1 MAPFVH
7 RVHLSLS
14 IVIFFIFIAST
25 SYLWV
30 VPPFTPD
37 ARLRVFFSQKV
48 ELTNVSSAVSR
59 PELTR
64 AITQL
69 NVIEGYGPRL
79 VASLPSSWSSTDDG
93 DGRQCKAKK
102 LLRGLT
108 TCEWIVPPAL
118 IPSITSVRDDEKGT
132 WLVGN
137 VTRLGPVSLRVEIE
151 GIQTRTCSIHVDS
164 HGIRRYRARTR
175 PEGGGT
181 EISASAPTS
190 WTAFEV
196 PVEKEIHSL
205 TLRSRTWGSKFEVEL
220 DVDSDTD
227 EEGRIIAGRVSCS
240 WNDGPGGAEIPA
252 LEEARGFL
260 PEWVAISISKAADG
274 LVEAASGFLV

>member
-7 RVHLSLS
+7 RVHRSFS

-25 SYLWV
+25 SYVWLAS
-30 VPPFTPD
+30 PFTPD
-37 ARLRVFFSQKV
+37 ARLKVFFTQKV

-59 PELTR
+59 PGLTR

-79 VASLPSSWSSTDDG
+79 VATLPSSWSSIDDG
-93 DGRQCKAKK
+93 DNGQCKTIK
-102 LLRGLT
+102 LLPGLT

-118 IPSITSVRDDEKGT
+118 LPSITSAGDDEKET

-137 VTRLGPVSLRVEIE
+137 VTRLGPVSLRIEIE
-151 GIQTRTCSIHVDS
+151 GVQTRACSIHVDS

-175 PEGGGT
+175 AEGGT
-181 EISASAPTS
+181 EINASTPTP

-196 PVEKEIHSL
+196 PGEKEIHLL
-205 TLRSRTWGSKFEVEL
+205 TLWARTWDTKFEVEV
-220 DVDSDTD
+220 DVDPDTD
-227 EEGRIIAGRVSCS
+227 EEGRIIAGRVSCL
-240 WNDGPGGAEIPA
+240 WNDGPGGAEIPV
-252 LEEARGFL
+252 LEEARRFL
-260 PEWVAISISKAADG
+260 PEWVAISKAAGG
-274 LVEAASGFLV
+274 LVEAASGFVE